1 MLEENG
7 KYRWRRKNYSWFG
20 IDIVEME
27 CNTLL
32 DVVYT
37 GGESLQDWLRDV
49 AQRCVDLLNNL
60 GFSLCAV
67 PSVCLPCSHNFR

>member
-37 GGESLQDWLRDV
+37 GVKSLQDWLRDMWT
-49 AQRCVDLLNNL
+49 C
-60 GFSLCAV
+60 
-67 PSVCLPCSHNFR
+67 